1 LDDELIMDPAQETL
15 EYQVNYW
22 LSYIVNASVSTED
35 NIGPEFLSAYYTP
48 TSGRQ
53 TRPSDV
59 GSGIGYIVSVIIMCL
74 ASKPGDIIIIEN
86 PEIHLHPSAQSNV
99 CRFLY
104 FIASAGRQLFV
115 ETHSDHIFNGIRK
128 GIATGQMEPENISV
142 SFFSL
147 DEKRCTINSKIEF
160 GKRGR
165 ILNAVDGL
173 FDQFDIDLNAMIGV

>member
-1 LDDELIMDPAQETL
+1 MDPAQETL

-22 LSYIVNASVSTED
+22 LSNIVNTSVSTED
-35 NIGPEFLSAYYTP
+35 NIGPEFLNAYYTP
-48 TSGRQ
+48 SGSRQ
-53 TRPSDV
+53 TRPGDV

-86 PEIHLHPSAQSNV
+86 PEIHLHPSAQSKV
-99 CRFLY
+99 CRFIY

-128 GIATGQMEPENISV
+128 GIATGQMKPENINV

-147 DEKRCTINSKIEF
+147 DEKRCTKNTKIEF

-165 ILNAVDGL
+165 ILNTVDGL